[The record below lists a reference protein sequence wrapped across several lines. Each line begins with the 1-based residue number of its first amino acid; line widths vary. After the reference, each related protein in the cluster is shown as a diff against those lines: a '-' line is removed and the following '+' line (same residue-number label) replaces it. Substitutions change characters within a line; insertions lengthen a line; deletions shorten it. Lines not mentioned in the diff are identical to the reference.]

1 MFDFLTK
8 KKVSD
13 VTLAKVFINGLLQTV
28 EEGFEEVKALII
40 SDPTFTQP
48 PKIENATDDQFIMI
62 LIAGNLTYLDHYFEP
77 TKSSAVRACI
87 LEELGKVFEMP
98 KSNLE
103 VLIKNYESY
112 LGRVNHPSKNTL
124 YAISKAI
131 FFKYDLNQYQEDYF
145 KSLKTP
151 SPVFIKHLNQAMENF
166 IWDWSI
172 VLKNKKLQVS

>member
-13 VTLAKVFINGLLQTV
+13 VTLARVFINGLLQTV
-28 EEGFEEVKALII
+28 DEGFEEVKSLII

-48 PKIENATDDQFIMI
+48 PKIESATDDQFTMI
-62 LIAGNLTYLDHYFEP
+62 LIAGNLAYLDHFFEP
-77 TKSSAVRACI
+77 NKSVIIRDSV
-87 LEELGKVFEMP
+87 LEELATVFEMS

-103 VLIKNYESY
+103 TLIKNYESY
-112 LGRVNHPSKNTL
+112 LSRVNHPSKNTL

-131 FFKYDLNQYQEDYF
+131 FFKYDLNQYQDEYF

-166 IWDWSI
+166 IWDWSV
-172 VLKNKKLQVS
+172 VLKNKKLQLS